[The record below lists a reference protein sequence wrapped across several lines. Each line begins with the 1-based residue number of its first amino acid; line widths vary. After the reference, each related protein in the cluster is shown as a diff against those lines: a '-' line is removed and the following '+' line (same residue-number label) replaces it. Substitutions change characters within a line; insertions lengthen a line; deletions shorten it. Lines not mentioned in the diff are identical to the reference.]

1 MISLLENQVVVLL
14 WDIAC
19 EEGAG
24 SQALGADWEPKERAQ
39 RKTGVGTGCHY
50 ALPLSLAIEL
60 G

>member
-1 MISLLENQVVVLL
+1 MTLLENEVVVLL

-24 SQALGADWEPKERAQ
+24 SQALGAAWEPKERAQ
-39 RKTGVGTGCHY
+39 RKTGAGEGCHR
-50 ALPLSLAIEL
+50 ALPLGLTIQL

>member
-1 MISLLENQVVVLL
+1 MTLLENEVVVLL

-24 SQALGADWEPKERAQ
+24 SQALGAAWEPKERAQ
-39 RKTGVGTGCHY
+39 RKTGADEGCHY
-50 ALPLSLAIEL
+50 AIPLGLVMHL